1 MSTNEDARLATTP
14 AAPIAVARI
23 IVAPETRIP
32 ENPENDQAD
41 RASDHPP
48 ENEEP
53 PEAGTPAKRLVSDV
67 DPTGTRADPDAA
79 ESPPFTPVAPSQE
92 APQNP
97 RPLRPDEFREA
108 LGMADLPAPLQRLL
122 YAAPVEEVDLLDR
135 YVELFDLEE
144 WYLKYQPFHDA
155 RLVFAKGWLADLLVM
170 EIALRP
176 AGSRDELRSRVM
188 MLADSRADRVE
199 NGYFE
204 LICETVLRADIA
216 RLGLPADD
224 PVVTH
229 FESRMA
235 LKKARKTEG

>member
-1 MSTNEDARLATTP
+1 MTTNEDARLGATP
-14 AAPIAVARI
+14 AAPIAVAPATE
-23 IVAPETRIP
+23 APGNSES
-32 ENPENDQAD
+32 PENDQAE
-41 RASDHPP
+41 RASDDPP
-48 ENEEP
+48 ENEKT
-53 PEAGTPAKRLVSDV
+53 PEAGTPATRLVSDV
-67 DPTGTRADPDAA
+67 GPFGTSADPIAMFSPPPEPVVAAAA
-79 ESPPFTPVAPSQE
+79 EIPE
-92 APQNP
+92 DR
-97 RPLRPDEFREA
+97 RPLTPEEFDEA
-108 LGMADLPAPLQRLL
+108 LGVADLPETLQRLL
-122 YAAPVEEVDLLDR
+122 YAAPFNVVDLLDR
-135 YVELFDLEE
+135 YVELFGLED